1 MLIFGPRFVSFLSH
15 TEQHATGFMTKKSH
29 KGMSDSISAVGMIA
43 FTLKELYSP
52 WLEKVNHD
60 SVK

>member
-52 WLEKVNHD
+52 
-60 SVK
+60 